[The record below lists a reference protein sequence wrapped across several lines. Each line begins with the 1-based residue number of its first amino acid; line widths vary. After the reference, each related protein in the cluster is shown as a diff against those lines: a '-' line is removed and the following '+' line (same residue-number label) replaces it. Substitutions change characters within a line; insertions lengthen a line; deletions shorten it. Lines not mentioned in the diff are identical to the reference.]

1 MKLTCHDIDFL
12 NFHLTNGAGQPCR
25 PSSLRCMFQQQKAD
39 SSRLLGA
46 IFQWDHPG
54 CACPAWLEGIVLCTT
69 KGTMTTHLHHQK
81 AMTMKQPSTYRDW
94 QAAVEES
101 NVIYNVGRLGW
112 AAVLI
117 VGLVHQVA
125 HPARP
130 ALSRHGISP
139 RFCTMNHYYS
149 WMPLDFMTSYVGM
162 GPNCK
167 TCHGVRQRQ
176 LITSQGCT

>member
-1 MKLTCHDIDFL
+1 
-12 NFHLTNGAGQPCR
+12 
-25 PSSLRCMFQQQKAD
+25 MFQQQKAD

-101 NVIYNVGRLGW
+101 NVIYNVAGLGYS
-112 AAVLI
+112 I
-117 VGLVHQVA
+117 VGLANWPTLPGQQQSSCISVIQ
-125 HPARP
+125 PKQFSRESP
-130 ALSRHGISP
+130 KIRLSSGYLFMEAEWFLPILQNCRAKGLRRLKNWVSLNYGNKIFGSKIKLLGK
-139 RFCTMNHYYS
+139 N
-149 WMPLDFMTSYVGM
+149 WMQSNIWF
-162 GPNCK
+162 
-167 TCHGVRQRQ
+167 
-176 LITSQGCT
+176 